1 MAHLKTITTE
11 VEEAEVGE
19 VATKAIITK
28 IKTRT

>member
-11 VEEAEVGE
+11 VEEAEVAE